1 MDFLYYVLLFGVA
14 FCLGWFARGVYLRM
28 VLRYLLKET
37 ETPPVAKTIVTLDIV
52 GDSIFVYE
60 KNTGRFLTH
69 GTCFEE
75 VVTNLSKLY
84 PTKNFT
90 THGEELEKLRE
101 LDV

>member
-1 MDFLYYVLLFGVA
+1 MDFLYYALLFCIV
-14 FCLGWFARGVYLRM
+14 FCLGWFARGAYLRM

-37 ETPPVAKTIVTLDIV
+37 ETPTIAKTIVTLDIV

-60 KNTGRFLTH
+60 KDTGKFLTH

-90 THGEELEKLRE
+90 TYSEELEKLRE